1 MSPEASSYLLLF
13 GSGLLAGALNVIA
26 GGGSF
31 LTLPILILMGLP
43 PTMANGTNRIG
54 ILLQNLSAVWGF
66 RRHGLVERRWLLWA
80 ALPVTVGAIGGTL
93 VALRIDEGAFQ
104 RILAILMV
112 AVTLWTIWD
121 PLRRRRNGME
131 GQPSR
136 CGDGRAGTLAVAC
149 GFFAAGI
156 YGGFVQAG
164 VGFLLLAVATLAG
177 YDLVRGNALKVFCV
191 LASTPISLGLFFWDG
206 QVALLP
212 GVVLAAGMMIGGS
225 IGVRLTVL
233 GGHRWIRGVV
243 TVVVILLA
251 VQLWIGG

>member
-1 MSPEASSYLLLF
+1 MPPDGLAYLLLF
-13 GSGLLAGALNVIA
+13 GAGLVAGTLNVVA

-54 ILLQNLSAVWGF
+54 ILVQNISAVWGF
-66 RRHGLVERRWLLWA
+66 RRHGLIDRAWLPQA
-80 ALPVTVGAIGGTL
+80 ALPATIGAIGGTL
-93 VALRIDEGAFQ
+93 IALWIDDRSFQ
-104 RILAILMV
+104 RILAFLMV
-112 AVTLWTIWD
+112 ALTLWTVWD
-121 PLRRRRNGME
+121 PLRRRRNAAG
-131 GQPSR
+131 
-136 CGDGRAGTLAVAC
+136 GRAVQGGQALVAF
-149 GFFAAGI
+149 GFFVAGL

-191 LASTPISLGLFFWDG
+191 LAFTPISLGLFVWNG

-212 GVVLAAGMMIGGS
+212 GLALAAGMMLGAW

-233 GGHRWIRGVV
+233 HGHRWIRGVV
-243 TVVVILLA
+243 TVVVIVLA
-251 VQLWIGG
+251 IKLWLGV